1 MTTIDIT
8 LLAAPVS
15 VALGD
20 DTGAYGVRRNDTN
33 VTVIPYG
40 TVMVVGD
47 ALEYSYTF
55 DDPVYDLE
63 YSYSIR
69 VEVSPDTFEYT
80 TGTIDGSGIVEEDLA
95 WVSRLDAET
104 YFKDRLWIGAWE
116 GATDRDK
123 DKSLIMATAIV
134 DRLALYAFTDV
145 PQDLKN
151 AICEIALSLLDG
163 VDPEKEF
170 ENLALTSTQYSSVR
184 STYDRAYP
192 MEHLEAGVPSIT
204 AWRMIKPYLDVSK
217 GLKLSR
223 VS

>member
-1 MTTIDIT
+1 MTTINVT
-8 LLAAPVS
+8 LLATPES
-15 VALGD
+15 IILGD
-20 DTGAYGVRRNDTN
+20 DTSTYGVKRNDN
-33 VTVIPYG
+33 SVTVIPFG
-40 TVMVVGD
+40 VAMVLGD
-47 ALEYSYTF
+47 PLEYSYTF
-55 DDPVYDLE
+55 EDPVYDLE
-63 YSYSIR
+63 YSYSIK
-69 VEVSPDTFEYT
+69 VETAPGVYEYVT
-80 TGTIDGSGIVEEDLA
+80 DTIDGAGIVEEELS

-104 YFKDRLWIGAWE
+104 YFKDRLWINAWE

-123 DKSLIMATAIV
+123 DKSLIMGTNIV
-134 DRLALYAFTDV
+134 SRLALYAFTVV

-163 VDPEKEF
+163 VEPEKEF
-170 ENLALTSTQYSSVR
+170 ENLALTASQYSSVR
-184 STYDRAYP
+184 STYDRTYP

>member
-1 MTTIDIT
+1 MTTINVI
-8 LLAAPVS
+8 LLAEPVS

-20 DTGAYGVRRNDTN
+20 STGAYGVRRNDN
-33 VTVIPYG
+33 EVTVIPYN
-40 TVMVVGD
+40 TPMVKD
-47 ALEYSYTF
+47 SALVYHYTF

-63 YSYSIR
+63 YSYSVK
-69 VEVSPDTFEYT
+69 VEVTSDAFEFVV
-80 TGTIDGSGIVEEDLA
+80 GTISGAEIVVEELA

-104 YFKDRLWIGAWE
+104 YFKDRLWISAWE
-116 GATDRDK
+116 GASDKDK
-123 DKSLIMATAIV
+123 DKSLIMSTSIV
-134 DRLALYAFTDV
+134 AKLALYDFEDV

-163 VDPEKEF
+163 TDPEKEF

-204 AWRMIKPYLDVSK
+204 AWRLIKPYLDVHK

>member
-1 MTTIDIT
+1 MTTISII
-8 LLAAPVS
+8 LSAEPVS
-15 VALGD
+15 IVLSD
-20 DTGAYGVRRNDTN
+20 NTGAYGVRRNDN
-33 VTVIPYG
+33 SVTVIPAG
-40 TVMVVGD
+40 TAMVRDD
-47 ALEYSYTF
+47 ALNYHYTF

-63 YSYSIR
+63 YSYSIQ
-69 VEVSPDTFEYT
+69 VEISADVFEFT
-80 TGTIDGSGIVEEDLA
+80 TGTAEGAGIVEEGLA
-95 WVSRLDAET
+95 WISRLDAET
-104 YFKDRLWIGAWE
+104 YFKDRLWITAWE
-116 GATDRDK
+116 GASDKDR
-123 DKSLIMATAIV
+123 DKSLIMATNIV
-134 DRLALYAFTDV
+134 DKLALYDFSTV

-163 VDPEKEF
+163 TDPEKEF

-204 AWRMIKPYLDVSK
+204 AWRLIKPYLDVHK

>member
-1 MTTIDIT
+1 MTAISIV
-8 LLAAPVS
+8 LIAEPVS

-20 DTGAYGVRRNDTN
+20 STGAYGVIRNDTL
-33 VTVIPYG
+33 VTVIPYN
-40 TVMVVGD
+40 TPMTRD
-47 ALEYSYTF
+47 SALEYHYTF

-63 YSYSIR
+63 YSYSVK
-69 VEVSPDTFEYT
+69 VEVTPDSFEFV
-80 TGTIDGSGIVEEDLA
+80 TGTISGDGIVEEELA

-104 YFKDRLWIGAWE
+104 YFKDRLWVTAWE
-116 GATDRDK
+116 GASDKDR
-123 DKSLIMATAIV
+123 DKSLIMATNIV
-134 DRLALYAFTDV
+134 AKLALYDFTEV

-163 VDPEKEF
+163 TDPEKEF

-204 AWRMIKPYLDVSK
+204 AWRLIKPYLDAPK

>member
-1 MTTIDIT
+1 
-8 LLAAPVS
+8 
-15 VALGD
+15 
-20 DTGAYGVRRNDTN
+20 
-33 VTVIPYG
+33 
-40 TVMVVGD
+40 
-47 ALEYSYTF
+47 LEYSYTF
-55 DDPVYDLE
+55 EDPVYDLE
-63 YSYSIR
+63 YSYSIK
-69 VEVSPDTFEYT
+69 VETAPGVYEYV
-80 TGTIDGSGIVEEDLA
+80 TGTIDGAGIVEEELS

-104 YFKDRLWIGAWE
+104 YFKDRLWINAWE

-123 DKSLIMATAIV
+123 DKSLIMGTNIV
-134 DRLALYAFTDV
+134 SRLALYAFTVV

-163 VDPEKEF
+163 VEPEKEF

-184 STYDRAYP
+184 STYDRTYP